1 MASLGVRSDLA
12 VRSNGDGFRLGRYTP
27 YAVGEEPNE
36 IIDAPLAQAPFGE
49 GAEPAARRGRFDP
62 LQSEQKHQHQRQP
75 NSPGNHGS
83 RAEIRTG
90 IAHAAEL
97 LRE

>member
-1 MASLGVRSDLA
+1 LLDEFLRQERRHEGERPIFPRTLA
-12 VRSNGDGFRLGRYTP
+12 EV
-27 YAVGEEPNE
+27 
-36 IIDAPLAQAPFGE
+36 I
-49 GAEPAARRGRFDP
+49 AEPAARRGRFDP